1 MLHDDLDAV
10 DICNKLGAFFVASF
24 DTTSSAITFIIKSLA
39 EYPHVYQRVYEEQ
52 MEILKAKK
60 EGEPLN
66 WEDVKKMKY
75 TWCTA
80 SEVLRLYPP
89 SIGAFREAKT
99 DFSYGGY
106 TIPKGWKVTT

>member
-1 MLHDDLDAV
+1 MD
-10 DICNKLGAFFVASF
+10 
-24 DTTSSAITFIIKSLA
+24 
-39 EYPHVYQRVYEEQ
+39 
-52 MEILKAKK
+52 ILKAKK

-75 TWCTA
+75 TWCIA

-106 TIPKGWKVTT
+106 IIPKGWKHGVIAIMKIVLKSPIHKRLWTSERQERAINVNCRQDQ

>member
-1 MLHDDLDAV
+1 
-10 DICNKLGAFFVASF
+10 
-24 DTTSSAITFIIKSLA
+24 
-39 EYPHVYQRVYEEQ
+39 

-75 TWCTA
+75 TWCTT

-106 TIPKGWKVTT
+106 TVPKGWKWKKLIPDEKYEYIAAPFPVHDHPVSLEPIQA

>member
-1 MLHDDLDAV
+1 
-10 DICNKLGAFFVASF
+10 
-24 DTTSSAITFIIKSLA
+24 
-39 EYPHVYQRVYEEQ
+39 

-75 TWCTA
+75 TWCIA

-89 SIGAFREAKT
+89 SIGAFREKT
-99 DFSYGGY
+99 DFSGGY
-106 TIPKGWKVTT
+106 TIPKGWKVNNVGTNIRKPTAEYSSEEYSKIMVTNFDSAFHLSQLAHPLLKT

>member
-1 MLHDDLDAV
+1 
-10 DICNKLGAFFVASF
+10 
-24 DTTSSAITFIIKSLA
+24 
-39 EYPHVYQRVYEEQ
+39 
-52 MEILKAKK
+52 MEILKDKK

-89 SIGAFREAKT
+89 SIGAFREANT

-106 TIPKGWKVTT
+106 TIPKGWKDYFDDLTIDSKGVDTTSYDEAEHLKDSA